1 MNHKKLFLVL
11 IFCFLLLW
19 NCATP
24 PISHQKKKPNIL
36 FICIDDLRP
45 ELNVFGA
52 KYIHSPHIDSLAN
65 RGVYFPRHY
74 VNAPSCGPSR
84 YCLLTGQYGSYSNE
98 ALFQRAEKLKTQPE
112 QVTPTLPEYL
122 KENGYTTVAVGK
134 VSHHPGGMGGKDWND
149 PNVIEMPNAWDKQLL
164 PVAEWEHPRGIMH
177 GLANG
182 QIRQNP
188 ADMNVYESAEGD
200 DTIYPDGIITN
211 EALKQI
217 DALSHSQK
225 PFFLAVGIIKPH
237 LPFGAPKK
245 YYDLYKN
252 QDLPPIQHPEKPTWK
267 SVWHDSKE
275 MRMYNLWGKD
285 PNRDAEFANE
295 LRKHYAA
302 CVSYADA
309 QVGKILQELKRTGAY
324 KNTIIV
330 LWGDHGWNLGEHSIW
345 GKHNLFEEALRS
357 PLIIV
362 DPKGKNKGKASD
374 AIVETIDLFPTL
386 CEMTGLKIPDY
397 AYGTSLVPNLQN
409 TQRKGHNALAY
420 TYDAYTLRTPRYRFT
435 LHKDGSTELFDHQ
448 SKDKEGRNIAQE
460 QPALVD
466 SLKSVLLKKAAPKL

>member
-1 MNHKKLFLVL
+1 
-11 IFCFLLLW
+11 
-19 NCATP
+19 
-24 PISHQKKKPNIL
+24 
-36 FICIDDLRP
+36 
-45 ELNVFGA
+45 
-52 KYIHSPHIDSLAN
+52 
-65 RGVYFPRHY
+65 
-74 VNAPSCGPSR
+74 
-84 YCLLTGQYGSYSNE
+84 
-98 ALFQRAEKLKTQPE
+98 
-112 QVTPTLPEYL
+112 
-122 KENGYTTVAVGK
+122 
-134 VSHHPGGMGGKDWND
+134 
-149 PNVIEMPNAWDKQLL
+149 
-164 PVAEWEHPRGIMH
+164 
-177 GLANG
+177 
-182 QIRQNP
+182 
-188 ADMNVYESAEGD
+188 
-200 DTIYPDGIITN
+200 
-211 EALKQI
+211 
-217 DALSHSQK
+217 
-225 PFFLAVGIIKPH
+225 
-237 LPFGAPKK
+237 
-245 YYDLYKN
+245 
-252 QDLPPIQHPEKPTWK
+252 
-267 SVWHDSKE
+267 

-309 QVGKILQELKRTGAY
+309 QVGKILQELKKTGAY

-362 DPKGKNKGKASD
+362 DPRGKNKGKASN